1 MRYPLDSLRMARE
14 LRPPGPPKQFFGLG
28 LPLLQRDPLKF
39 LSELA
44 GKYGDVVYF
53 RSGREHFYLLN
64 GPDFVKDVLLTS
76 ARKFAKGRALERSK
90 LLLGEGLLTSEGE
103 FHLRQRRL
111 MQPAFHRQR
120 IAGYGEAMVQ
130 FATRR
135 RERWQGGQEIDVHA
149 EMTALTLAIAGKT
162 LFDADV
168 ESDTGE
174 VMSAISEAFGLFH
187 LTLMPFSEFLEKLPF
202 SPIRKLH
209 RARERLD
216 RVVYRIIGERRRSGE
231 DRGDLLSML
240 LRAQDAEAGGARMTD
255 EQLRDECLTLFLA
268 GHETTANLLTWTWYL
283 LSGRPEVESKLHR
296 EVVEVIGS
304 RRANFEDIAKL
315 PYTAMVISEVL
326 RMYPPAWIIGRRALE
341 AHEIGGFKIPARAL
355 VAVSPWI
362 THHDARWF
370 REPLRFDPERWRPE
384 AQASRPKF
392 SFYPFAAGP
401 RQCIGEGFAWAEAT
415 LVLATVA
422 QRWRMELLPGQNIV
436 PKPSI
441 TLRPNGPVRMI
452 VRER

>member
-1 MRYPLDSLRMARE
+1 MARE
-14 LRPPGPPKQFFGLG
+14 ARPPGPPRQFFGLG

-44 GKYGDVVYF
+44 AEYGDVVYF
-53 RSGREHFYLLN
+53 RSGREHFYLLSH
-64 GPDFVKDVLLTS
+64 PDFVKDVLLTS

-90 LLLGEGLLTSEGE
+90 MLLGEGLLTSEGE
-103 FHLRQRRL
+103 FHLRQRKL

-120 IAGYGEAMVQ
+120 IAGYAEAMIE
-130 FATRR
+130 FATRS
-135 RERWQGGQEIDVHA
+135 REGWQAGQEIDVHA

-168 ESDTGE
+168 ERDTGE
-174 VMSAISEAFGLFH
+174 VMSAITEAFSLFH
-187 LTLMPFSEFLEKLPF
+187 LTLVPFSELLERLPF

-216 RVVYRIIGERRRSGE
+216 RVVYRIIAERRKSGE

-240 LRAQDAEAGGARMTD
+240 LRAQDPEAGGARMSD

-283 LSGRPEVESKLHR
+283 LALNPEIERKLRREIDEVLGRKKPV
-296 EVVEVIGS
+296 
-304 RRANFEDIAKL
+304 FEDIEKL
-315 PYTAMVISEVL
+315 TYTKMVISESL

-341 AHEIGGFKIPARAL
+341 AHEIGGFRIPARAL
-355 VAVSPWI
+355 VAVSSWI
-362 THHDARWF
+362 THHDARWYP
-370 REPLRFDPERWRPE
+370 EPLRFDPERWRPDV
-384 AQASRPKF
+384 QAARPKF
-392 SFYPFAAGP
+392 SFFPFAAGP
-401 RQCIGEGFAWAEAT
+401 RQCIGEGFAWTEAT
-415 LVLATVA
+415 LVLATVM
-422 QRWRMELLPGQNIV
+422 QRWKMDLLPEQNIV

-441 TLRPNGPVRMI
+441 TLRPNGPVRM
-452 VRER
+452 VLRAG

>member
-1 MRYPLDSLRMARE
+1 MARE
-14 LRPPGPPKQFFGLG
+14 LRPPGPPRQFFGLG
-28 LPLLQRDPLKF
+28 LPLLQRNPLQF
-39 LSELA
+39 LSDLA
-44 GKYGDVVYF
+44 ANYGDIVYF

-64 GPDFVKDVLLTS
+64 HPDFIKDVLLTS

-90 LLLGEGLLTSEGE
+90 LLLGEGLLTSEGD

-111 MQPAFHRQR
+111 MQPTFHRQR
-120 IAGYGEAMVQ
+120 IAGYGEAMVD
-130 FATRR
+130 FATRS
-135 RERWQGGQEIDVHA
+135 RERWRNGQEIDVHA

-168 ESDTGE
+168 EGDASE
-174 VMSAISEAFGLFH
+174 VMAAISEAFGLFH
-187 LTLMPFSEFLEKLPF
+187 LTLMPFSELLERLPF

-209 RARERLD
+209 CARERLD
-216 RVVYRIIGERRRSGE
+216 RVVYRIIGERRKSGE

-240 LRAQDAEAGGARMTD
+240 LRAQDSEAEGDRMTD

-283 LSGRPEVESKLHR
+283 LAGHLEVDDKLHA
-296 EVVEVIGS
+296 ELNAVIGN
-304 RRANFEDIAKL
+304 RRANFDDINKL
-315 PYTAMVISEVL
+315 LFTSKVISEAL

-370 REPLRFDPERWRPE
+370 ADPLRFDPERWQPE
-384 AQASRPKF
+384 AQATRPKF
-392 SFYPFAAGP
+392 AFFPFAAGP
-401 RQCIGEGFAWAEAT
+401 RQCIGEGFAWAEAA
-415 LVLATVA
+415 LVLATIA
-422 QRWRMELLPGQNIV
+422 QRWKMEQVPHQNVV

-441 TLRPNGPVRMI
+441 TLRPNGAVRMI
-452 VRER
+452 LRQR